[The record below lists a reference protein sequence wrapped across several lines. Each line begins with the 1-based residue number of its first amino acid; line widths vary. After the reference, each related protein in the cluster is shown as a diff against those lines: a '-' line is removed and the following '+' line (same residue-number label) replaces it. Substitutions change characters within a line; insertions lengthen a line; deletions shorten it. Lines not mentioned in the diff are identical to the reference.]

1 MARFWNQPVSMF
13 EGVDEELLG
22 QAIKAK
28 MLEVFGHYPIL
39 DISERLEYY
48 DDETP
53 MVLRDYHVLLDTEKL
68 DSITYG
74 LWYVDGLLEE
84 VIRAKLA
91 GKKDLD
97 TRSSKK
103 YCFSDT
109 ESWWT
114 AMEID
119 QIPGGR
125 EVFTLRVELA

>member
-1 MARFWNQPVSMF
+1 MAGFWNQEPAMF

-74 LWYVDGLLEE
+74 LWYVDSLLEE

-114 AMEID
+114 AMETD
-119 QIPGGR
+119 QIPGGQ
-125 EVFTLRVELA
+125 EIFALRVELA